1 MVRQGDS
8 QAGLIGFNLYFQ
20 SLVVDPLSGNPFGGV
35 TTNAVSLRIGN
46 R

>member
-1 MVRQGDS
+1 MVRRGDS

-20 SLVVDPLSGNPFGGV
+20 SMVVDPQAGNPIGGV